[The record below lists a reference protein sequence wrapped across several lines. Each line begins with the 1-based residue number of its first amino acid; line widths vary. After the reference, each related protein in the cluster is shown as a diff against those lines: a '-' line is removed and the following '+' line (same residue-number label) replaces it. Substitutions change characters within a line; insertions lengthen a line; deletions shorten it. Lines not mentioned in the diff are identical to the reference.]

1 MWGRL
6 LLEPVQAVVP
16 PRAGRLGVDLGR
28 GVSRR
33 RDHWACYE
41 RWQGLLRVPREPD
54 APRRGDLRA
63 RRELR
68 YRCDCCDLR
77 DHRARHVAQR
87 LLDACFKA
95 VSSFVL
101 ASSFILVFG
110 SRRFLAS
117 LWPAPSSPRGSPG
130 WLSPRA

>member
-1 MWGRL
+1 M
-6 LLEPVQAVVP
+6 P

-41 RWQGLLRVPREPD
+41 WWHGLLCAPREPD
-54 APRRGDLRA
+54 APRR
-63 RRELR
+63 
-68 YRCDCCDLR
+68 DCCDLR
-77 DHRARHVAQR
+77 AHHVAQR

-130 WLSPRA
+130 WLSPPA